1 VDNGA
6 LLNVGEII
14 RLDFEQMRI
23 KDKRT
28 HQLHVERGWNNTG
41 QVLHATG
48 TDVDVYRT
56 VAVEREVNGTTA
68 AVHATSTAISRYIV
82 PDEILYLTKQIATL
96 MINKARGGYAGKSGG
111 GETGTVF
118 YHDVFP
124 RFEIERVKENY
135 QMGKS

>member
-1 VDNGA
+1 MA
-6 LLNVGEII
+6 ELLNTGEII

-28 HQLHVERGWNNTG
+28 HQCYVERGWNNTG
-41 QVLHATG
+41 QAAHITG

-56 VAVEREVNGTTA
+56 VTVERAVNGTTA
-68 AVHATSTAISRYIV
+68 AAHLTNVAISRYLV
-82 PDEILYLTKQIATL
+82 PDDILFLTKQIATL
-96 MINKARGGYAGKSGG
+96 MINKSRGGYAGKSGDG
-111 GETGTVF
+111 TTGQVF

-135 QMGKS
+135 QIGRSS